1 MPAST
6 ATLNMSSFGAAL
18 KVYYTNDKVESV
30 VLDDNPL
37 LALLP
42 KMTKFEGS
50 TLPIPIIIGLPNG
63 RSASFAT
70 AQTNAAS
77 SRIESFVLTRVKNYG
92 VALIDNETMKA
103 SGSNKGAW
111 FEARTQEIDGILKQ
125 VSRSLAIQLY
135 GTGTGTLGAATY
147 AGSNTFFTCT
157 NIDDITNFTL
167 NQRVVFAATDGGAL
181 LETTL
186 GSGVAG
192 KMYVVQLD
200 RDLGRV
206 YLSATLGG
214 APSAINST
222 IATITASSF
231 VYPEG
236 DTGGAAI
243 SGLRAWLTDAAPS
256 ATLFF
261 GVDRTADTTGL
272 GGIRFDGSALSIEE
286 ALQKAA
292 YKAKQLG
299 AKPSHVFMNPV
310 TFGELAI
317 SLGSKVIYDVAK
329 STDGKFGFDA
339 LVMHTPAG
347 KVKIVADANCPSTR
361 AFMLTIDTWKLC
373 SLGPAPQV
381 LQTDGNY
388 VLRTANAD
396 SVEVRTGYY
405 AQLGCSAPGWNV
417 NIKLA

>member
-6 ATLNMSSFGAAL
+6 STLNMTSFGAAL

-135 GTGTGTLGAATY
+135 GSGTGTLGGCSYTA
-147 AGSNTFFTCT
+147 SNTYVTCS

-167 NQRVVFAATDGGAL
+167 NQRVVFSATDGGAL
-181 LETTL
+181 LTTAA
-186 GSGVAG
+186 VVD
-192 KMYVVQLD
+192 KMYVVQID

-206 YLSATLGG
+206 YLSTTLGG
-214 APSAINST
+214 APTAVNATVTT
-222 IATITASSF
+222 IGATVF
-231 VYPEG
+231 LFPEG

-243 SGLRAWLTDAAPS
+243 SGLRAWLPDAAPG

-361 AFMLTIDTWKLC
+361 AFMLTMDTWKLC

>member
-6 ATLNMSSFGAAL
+6 STLNMSSFGAAL

-50 TLPIPIIIGLPNG
+50 SLPIPIIIGLPNG
-63 RSASFAT
+63 RSASFTT

-92 VALIDNETMKA
+92 IARIDNETMKA

-135 GTGTGTLGAATY
+135 GTGTGTLGAYSYNSGVGFNTY
-147 AGSNTFFTCT
+147 FTCT

-167 NQRVVFAATDGGAL
+167 NQKVVFSLTDGSAPHSGA
-181 LETTL
+181 
-186 GSGVAG
+186 VF
-192 KMYVVQLD
+192 VVQLD

-206 YLSATLGG
+206 YCGTAIG
-214 APSAINST
+214 AAPANIST
-222 IATITASSF
+222 TVASIGTAGF

-236 DTGGAAI
+236 DTGTVAI
-243 SGLRAWLTDAAPS
+243 SGLRAWLTDAAPT
-256 ATLFF
+256 ATPFF

-329 STDGKFGFDA
+329 TGDGKIGFDA
-339 LVMHTPAG
+339 IVIHTPGG
-347 KVKIVADANCPSTR
+347 KVKVVSDANCPSNR
-361 AFMLTIDTWKLC
+361 AFMLTMDTWKLC

-388 VLRTANAD
+388 VLRTASDD

>member
-70 AQTNAAS
+70 AQLNAAS
-77 SRIESFVLTRVKNYG
+77 SRVESFVLTRVKNYG

-135 GTGTGTLGAATY
+135 GTGTGTLGAYTY
-147 AGSNTFFTCT
+147 GPGLFYFTCT
-157 NIDDITNFTL
+157 NIDDITNYTL
-167 NQRVVFAATDGGAL
+167 NQKIQFAATDGGAL
-181 LETTL
+181 LST
-186 GSGVAG
+186 GAAVF
-192 KMYVVQLD
+192 VVQLD

-206 YLSATLGG
+206 YC
-214 APSAINST
+214 AP
-222 IATITASSF
+222 
-231 VYPEG
+231 G
-236 DTGGAAI
+236 LGAAAAAI
-243 SGLRAWLTDAAPS
+243 DTTVAAIGTSGFTYPQGDSLGVALSGLRAWLPDAPPS

-261 GVDRTADTTGL
+261 NVDRTADTTGL

-388 VLRTANAD
+388 VLRTATAD

>member
-1 MPAST
+1 
-6 ATLNMSSFGAAL
+6 MSSFGAAL

-135 GTGTGTLGAATY
+135 GTGSGALGAFTATVTNSY
-147 AGSNTFFTCT
+147 FTVT

-167 NQRVVFAATDGGAL
+167 NQRVVFGAAPEGTAPVAGAL
-181 LETTL
+181 
-186 GSGVAG
+186 
-192 KMYVVQLD
+192 YVVQLD
-200 RDLGRV
+200 RDLGQV
-206 YLSATLGG
+206 YCSTTLGG
-214 APSAINST
+214 AAQALNTVATGAPGGSM
-222 IATITASSF
+222 IAAGF
-231 VYPEG
+231 VYPQG
-236 DTGGAAI
+236 DTGGVAI
-243 SGLRAWLTDAAPS
+243 SGLRAWLPDAAPG
-256 ATLFF
+256 AALFF

-299 AKPSHVFMNPV
+299 ARPSHVFMNPV

-339 LVMHTPAG
+339 LVLHTPAG
-347 KVKIVADANCPSTR
+347 KIKVVADANCPSTR

>member
-135 GTGTGTLGAATY
+135 GTGTGTLGGYSIAA
-147 AGSNTFFTCT
+147 APQTFFTLS

-167 NQRVVFAATDGGAL
+167 NQKIQFATTDGGAIL
-181 LETTL
+181 NDPAA
-186 GSGVAG
+186 VF
-192 KMYVVQLD
+192 VVQLD

-206 YLSATLGG
+206 YCSASLGG
-214 APSAINST
+214 APANIY
-222 IATITASSF
+222 ATVSGITTNGF
-231 VYPEG
+231 VYPMG
-236 DTGGAAI
+236 DSGGVAL
-243 SGLRAWLTDAAPS
+243 SGLRAWLPDAAPS
-256 ATLFF
+256 ATPFF

-299 AKPSHVFMNPV
+299 AKPTHVFMNPV

-361 AFMLTIDTWKLC
+361 AFMLTIETWKLC

-388 VLRTANAD
+388 VLRTATAD

>member
-6 ATLNMSSFGAAL
+6 STLNMSSFGAAL

-42 KMTKFEGS
+42 KMTKFEGNS
-50 TLPIPIIIGLPNG
+50 LPIPIIIGLPNG
-63 RSASFAT
+63 RSASFTT
-70 AQTNAAS
+70 AQNNAAS

-92 VALIDNETMKA
+92 IARIDNETMKA

-135 GTGTGTLGAATY
+135 GTGTGTLGAYTY
-147 AGSNTFFTCT
+147 ASPNTYFTCT

-167 NQRVVFAATDGGAL
+167 NQKIVFSLTDGSTPHSGA
-181 LETTL
+181 
-186 GSGVAG
+186 VF
-192 KMYVVQLD
+192 VVQLD

-206 YLSATLGG
+206 YCAPTLGG
-214 APSAINST
+214 TAANIST
-222 IATITASSF
+222 TVASIGTAGF

-236 DTGGAAI
+236 DTGTVAI
-243 SGLRAWLTDAAPS
+243 SGLRAWLPDSAPG

-329 STDGKFGFDA
+329 TTDGKFGFDA
-339 LVMHTPAG
+339 IALHTPAG
-347 KVKIVADANCPSTR
+347 KVKIVSDANCPSSR
-361 AFMLTIDTWKLC
+361 AFMLTMDTWKLC

-388 VLRTANAD
+388 VLRTATDD

>member
-6 ATLNMSSFGAAL
+6 ATLNMTSFGAAL

-63 RSASFAT
+63 RSATFAT

-135 GTGTGTLGAATY
+135 GTGTGTLGAYTYTAT
-147 AGSNTFFTCT
+147 NTFFTCT
-157 NIDDITNFTL
+157 NIDDITNYAL
-167 NQRVVFAATDGGAL
+167 NQKLVFATTDGGAL
-181 LETTL
+181 L
-186 GSGVAG
+186 SAG
-192 KMYVVQLD
+192 ASVFAVQLD

-206 YLSATLGG
+206 YCSASLGG
-214 APSAINST
+214 APAAIDT
-222 IATITASSF
+222 TVAAIGTAGF
-231 VYPEG
+231 AYPQG
-236 DTGGAAI
+236 DTGGLAI
-243 SGLRAWLTDAAPS
+243 SGLRAWLPDAAPS
-256 ATLFF
+256 STPFF

-347 KVKIVADANCPSTR
+347 KIKIVADANCPSTR
-361 AFMLTIDTWKLC
+361 AFMLTIETWKLC

>member
-6 ATLNMSSFGAAL
+6 STLNMTSFGAAL

-135 GTGTGTLGAATY
+135 GTGTGTLGAFTATVTDSY
-147 AGSNTFFTCT
+147 FTCS
-157 NIDDITNFTL
+157 NIDDITNYTL
-167 NQRVVFAATDGGAL
+167 NQRVVFASTDGG
-181 LETTL
+181 TP
-186 GSGVAG
+186 VAG
-192 KMYVVQLD
+192 SLFVVQLD

-206 YLSATLGG
+206 YCSTTLGG
-214 APSAINST
+214 AAQALNTVASGAPGAAM
-222 IATITASSF
+222 IASGF
-231 VYPEG
+231 VYPQG
-236 DTGGAAI
+236 DTGGVAI
-243 SGLRAWLTDAAPS
+243 SGLRAWLPDSAPG

-339 LVMHTPAG
+339 IALHTPAG

-361 AFMLTIDTWKLC
+361 AFMLTMDTWKLC